1 MGLFRP
7 VTGQLYLRGEPAYS
21 LPTVYAKCPR
31 TLYVG
36 VDEASGFN
44 NASKQ
49 VTGMSELLQNL
60 L

>member
-1 MGLFRP
+1 MR
-7 VTGQLYLRGEPAYS
+7 VVRGEPAYS
-21 LPTVYAKCPR
+21 LPTEYAKCPR

-49 VTGMSELLQNL
+49 VIGMSELLQNL